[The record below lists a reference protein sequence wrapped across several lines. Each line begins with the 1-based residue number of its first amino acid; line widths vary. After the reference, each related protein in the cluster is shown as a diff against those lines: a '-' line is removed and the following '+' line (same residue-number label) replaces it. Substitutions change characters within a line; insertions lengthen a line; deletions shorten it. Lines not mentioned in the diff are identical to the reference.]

1 MVVYITSMLKCLE
14 AYAKITTVSAQPSI
28 SSIKSSTITNPKT
41 LVFVGKSLLHFK
53 SEVVCNGKV
62 MFKY

>member
-14 AYAKITTVSAQPSI
+14 AYVRITTVSAQPFI

-41 LVFVGKSLLHFK
+41 LVFIGKSLLHFK

-62 MFKY
+62 KYKY